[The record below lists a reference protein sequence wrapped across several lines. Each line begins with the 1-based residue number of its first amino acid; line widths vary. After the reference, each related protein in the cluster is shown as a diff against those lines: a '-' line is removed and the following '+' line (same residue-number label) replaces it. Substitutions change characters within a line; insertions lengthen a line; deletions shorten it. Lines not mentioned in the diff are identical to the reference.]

1 MYQFIAQVKDQFKQG
16 GPDKAPSPSWFELTK
31 EERRVVRTLHR
42 VRIPNISLEV
52 YNVFDSVLSPIAVA
66 ARRAAVENNGA
77 TAASSNT
84 AQGASAT
91 GDDRAVTPVALAG
104 TTPNDDPQEIT
115 QEILD
120 VKRNWSY
127 DVTLQLARVWNNVH
141 KENPA
146 LKGATLSLNVYNA
159 FMAAVGGS
167 NRSRKAVDD
176 KMHSMR
182 EMYRFMKNY
191 ETKRMTTG
199 DPKIPWFDLT
209 KPQRR
214 AVRAANKIRVP
225 NLAPDVYNEIDML
238 MTRMNQVSPSDTP
251 IEPAVDPEGSQHN
264 SNLTTSTIMMNNN
277 SGVSSAT
284 GRTPKRQR
292 TMQEQPMGMID
303 SQTAREFMEQ
313 MRLSLTQDREERR
326 QQHVEQMSALRE
338 IAALL
343 KQRRMLVG
351 EEEEPARSRLIGE
364 TDVLAAITS
373 EFLDE
378 NASRKDTSAATVCL
392 GRVFMTTF
400 RFQFVPDE
408 HEYDRVRRHLLDRSE
423 DEIESYFLIPLGCIA
438 SIKKKNSI
446 VEIFTKDLRQLSFR
460 FDVVEITKIFSVLT
474 TYVFPDKIEFLF
486 AFYHRL
492 SENMLEEEPLLPCVL
507 DWDVYD
513 DQTEWERQGVFENGK
528 WRVTSCNENFR
539 AIDTYPERLVVPVT
553 VTDEVL
559 LDAMNFRSLGRI
571 PCLSWLNGANG
582 ATLCRSSQPKI
593 GMSKATSPADESLVA
608 GIVSSSLLQDQL
620 QIIDCRP
627 MSSALANRAKG
638 YGVESSV
645 NYKNCTI
652 SFMEIPNIH
661 SMRESHGWDR
671 TSQIASLAQIF
682 IDPFFRTWKGF
693 QVLIEKEW
701 LSFGHPFHL
710 RHSHGEKAD
719 TQESPIF
726 IQFLDCVSQLV
737 RIYPSYF
744 E

>member
-1 MYQFIAQVKDQFKQG
+1 MEETAPGTCSPPPPGASKTELSPPLQDVETEGDDLLTDNGRNWSPDVLLELVKIWRRVFLAHPDWSRVQRMQAVYDTFKQTMDCSQRSRKAVDDKLYSMKQMYQFIAQVKDQFKQG

-52 YNVFDSVLSPIAVA
+52 FNVFDSVLSPIAVA

-91 GDDRAVTPVALAG
+91 GDSRAVTPVALAG

-146 LKGATLSLNVYNA
+146 LKGATLSLSVYNA

-284 GRTPKRQR
+284 GRNNGATNQNGNNHSGQITCECGAKRLLDIAPAVVTITTSATGNGTLQQQQQQQIAGQGTPKRQR

-303 SQTAREFMEQ
+303 SQTAHEFMEQ

-326 QQHVEQMSALRE
+326 QQHVEQMSALGE

-343 KQRRMLVG
+343 KQRR
-351 EEEEPARSRLIGE
+351 
-364 TDVLAAITS
+364 
-373 EFLDE
+373 
-378 NASRKDTSAATVCL
+378 
-392 GRVFMTTF
+392 
-400 RFQFVPDE
+400 
-408 HEYDRVRRHLLDRSE
+408 
-423 DEIESYFLIPLGCIA
+423 
-438 SIKKKNSI
+438 
-446 VEIFTKDLRQLSFR
+446 
-460 FDVVEITKIFSVLT
+460 
-474 TYVFPDKIEFLF
+474 
-486 AFYHRL
+486 
-492 SENMLEEEPLLPCVL
+492 
-507 DWDVYD
+507 
-513 DQTEWERQGVFENGK
+513 
-528 WRVTSCNENFR
+528 
-539 AIDTYPERLVVPVT
+539 
-553 VTDEVL
+553 
-559 LDAMNFRSLGRI
+559 
-571 PCLSWLNGANG
+571 
-582 ATLCRSSQPKI
+582 
-593 GMSKATSPADESLVA
+593 
-608 GIVSSSLLQDQL
+608 
-620 QIIDCRP
+620 
-627 MSSALANRAKG
+627 
-638 YGVESSV
+638 
-645 NYKNCTI
+645 
-652 SFMEIPNIH
+652 
-661 SMRESHGWDR
+661 
-671 TSQIASLAQIF
+671 
-682 IDPFFRTWKGF
+682 
-693 QVLIEKEW
+693 
-701 LSFGHPFHL
+701 
-710 RHSHGEKAD
+710 
-719 TQESPIF
+719 
-726 IQFLDCVSQLV
+726 
-737 RIYPSYF
+737 
-744 E
+744 